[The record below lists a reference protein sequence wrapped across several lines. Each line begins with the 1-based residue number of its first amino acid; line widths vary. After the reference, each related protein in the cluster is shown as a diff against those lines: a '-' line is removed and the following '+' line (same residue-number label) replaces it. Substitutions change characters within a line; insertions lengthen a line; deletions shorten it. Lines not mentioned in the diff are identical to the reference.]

1 MRYVPRR
8 GSCRWDVDAVAGAL
22 ASDPLVLQH
31 QRMPALLPTAQ
42 PIRGTGGLR
51 PGPHGAPTMAEGITE
66 YGWTTRAWLPYRVST
81 ACREPGVLWS
91 TCSHIGM
98 SFITAVEGHYRFFL
112 DSIYA
117 RKSVID
123 FLSVADRRSIASL
136 P

>member
-1 MRYVPRR
+1 MHYVPRR

-98 SFITAVEGHYRFFL
+98 SFITAVEGHYLVFHVL
-112 DSIYA
+112 PDDMHDLIEG
-117 RKSVID
+117 I
-123 FLSVADRRSIASL
+123 LRRGVDVEVQM
-136 P
+136 